1 MPPIAT
7 SLALLRRAPP
17 PRAEAPAGPPAL
29 ARDRAGAADA
39 TLMAWAAAGDRLA
52 FDEIVGRHAERVL
65 QVALG
70 VLQNAAEA
78 EEVAQEALLRAWT
91 HAGGFDAERARFST
105 WLHRIVLNLA
115 IDRLRRRGGVVP
127 APLEQAMELRDPGLD
142 PERRAIAAEERVA
155 LAGALAALPARQRA
169 AISLVCG
176 AEMPSAEA
184 AASLGV
190 SLRGLEGLL
199 RRARQALRARL
210 MGGAA

>member
-7 SLALLRRAPP
+7 SLALLRRGPL

-29 ARDRAGAADA
+29 ARDRAGAEDA

-52 FDEIVGRHAERVL
+52 FDTIVERHAARVL

-78 EEVAQEALLRAWT
+78 EEVAQEGLLRAWMN
-91 HAGGFDAERARFST
+91 AGAFDAERARLST

-115 IDRLRRRGGVVP
+115 IDRLRRRGGAVP
-127 APLEQAMELRDPGLD
+127 APLEQALEVQDPGLD
-142 PERRAIAAEERVA
+142 PERRALAAEQRS
-155 LAGALAALPARQRA
+155 ALAAAMAALPVRQRA
-169 AISLVCG
+169 AITLVCG
-176 AEMPSAEA
+176 AELPSAEA

-210 MGGAA
+210 MGGQA